1 MMRPDVTVLVCHTRP
16 AAGAFISP
24 SETRAQGSGCLADF
38 VDPVEGVGAVA
49 VLDADQLFA
58 QAHGHRAR
66 LAVRDY
72 ELRGLA
78 LPLVD
83 GDPFLD
89 RLDAEFRR
97 QPEQ

>member
-78 LPLVD
+78 LDPPHR
-83 GDPFLD
+83 GDHGRGPAGEHFGQL
-89 RLDAEFRR
+89 AG
-97 QPEQ
+97 